1 MNETISTK
9 CRFAPENL
17 ENTSLNP
24 KDRKYFQEIY
34 DFARIRKIENNQW
47 EMKNIMKNWIEEKTF
62 RIPLNFAEK
71 VLVLAEMIR
80 KKDTPGRLYKSSTE
94 NIPFLNTNRVSTIY
108 KRANLENETFLYWLE
123 EDGWKVKGRFLRQ
136 ELFALNNQFLR
147 WDLFLYILEKI
158 H

>member
-1 MNETISTK
+1 
-9 CRFAPENL
+9 
-17 ENTSLNP
+17 
-24 KDRKYFQEIY
+24 
-34 DFARIRKIENNQW
+34 
-47 EMKNIMKNWIEEKTF
+47 MKNIMKNWIEEKNF

-123 EDGWKVKGRFLRQ
+123 EDGRKVKGRFLRQ
-136 ELFALNNQFLR
+136 EMFALNNQFLR
-147 WDLFLYILEKI
+147 
-158 H
+158 